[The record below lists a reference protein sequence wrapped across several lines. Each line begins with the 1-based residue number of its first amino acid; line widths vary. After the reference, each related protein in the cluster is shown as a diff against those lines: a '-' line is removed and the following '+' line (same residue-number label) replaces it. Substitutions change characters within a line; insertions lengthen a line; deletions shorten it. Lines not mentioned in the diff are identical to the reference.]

1 MAVKRVKVHGRKVWQ
16 ARVAYKGLRKST
28 IRETKEKARDA
39 EAGLLQELKA
49 KVGQVAQE
57 AQAPATLRGLFEF
70 YAEDLEARG
79 KGEDTIGRAV
89 ETARALERLMP
100 DLIDRPVTKIREADI
115 FAFRK
120 ARAETSLS
128 AVALR
133 ERAQALRCAKP
144 AKADVFERKALDRQ
158 GKGTKPST
166 INRDLRTIRAMLKRA
181 VPDFRF
187 PAGAFFQDDET
198 RVRWLRPEDEL
209 LVLESMRSPFREI
222 AKLAAL
228 TLMRLSEIRLLRRE
242 YVHLEQ
248 GVVMLPKAKSGA
260 RPVILSADAQ
270 KILRGQLEANPGS
283 EWIFPGPAGRPYDRS
298 YIGRVFRRA
307 ARQAGLRDFHFH
319 DLRHHGATMALNRG
333 FTAPIVMA
341 LGGWKTERMMRR
353 YAAVT
358 DETLRRAAE
367 AVAGSEPVG
376 GNAAWQQSRKLPSGK
391 I

>member
-1 MAVKRVKVHGRKVWQ
+1 
-16 ARVAYKGLRKST
+16 
-28 IRETKEKARDA
+28 
-39 EAGLLQELKA
+39 
-49 KVGQVAQE
+49 
-57 AQAPATLRGLFEF
+57 
-70 YAEDLEARG
+70 
-79 KGEDTIGRAV
+79 
-89 ETARALERLMP
+89 MP
-100 DLIDRPVTKIREADI
+100 DLIDLPVSKIKEADI

-120 ARAETSLS
+120 ARTETSLS

-133 ERAQALRCAKP
+133 ERAEALRRDGKLER
-144 AKADVFERKALDRQ
+144 ADAFERKAADRQ
-158 GKGTKPST
+158 RKGTKPGT
-166 INRDLRTIRAMLKRA
+166 INRDLRTLRAMLRKS

-198 RVRWLRPEDEL
+198 RVRWLRPEEEL
-209 LVLESMRSPFREI
+209 LVLESMRSPLREI
-222 AKLAAL
+222 ARLAAL

-242 YVHLEQ
+242 DVHLEQ
-248 GVVMLPKAKSGA
+248 GVILLPKAKAGA
-260 RPVILSADAQ
+260 RPVVLGADAQ
-270 KILRGQLEANPGS
+270 KVLSKHLEANPDS
-283 EWIFPGPAGRPYDRS
+283 EWVFPGPDGRPYDRS

-367 AVAGSEPVG
+367 AVAGNEQWQRPV
-376 GNAAWQQSRKLPSGK
+376 NPASMKA
-391 I
+391 